1 MKETVVKGVSCE
13 IATEGRL
20 IIERIGLGIG
30 ILIYDGKRKIGV
42 GVHVLAPSSGDIKYP
57 NPVTYANTAVPYAVN
72 VLKEKGGQGPYSVAI
87 AGAATM
93 LNMKGKSSLSGN
105 LIQAVCEALAKANL
119 SAKIDQTGGNQI
131 RTMVLD
137 IDQGKIGI
145 R

>member
-1 MKETVVKGVSCE
+1 MKETVVKGVRCE

-30 ILIYDGKRKIGV
+30 ILIYDGKRKIGI

-57 NPVTYANTAVPYAVN
+57 NPVTYANTAVPHAVKI
-72 VLKEKGGQGPYSVAI
+72 LKEQGGQGPYSVAI

-93 LNMKGKSSLSGN
+93 LSMKGSALSSN

-119 SAKIDQTGGNQI
+119 SVKINQTGGTQI
-131 RTMVLD
+131 RTMILD